1 VPAQGQRSPR
11 LFCLTACALALL
23 GAAGAQD
30 APAAP
35 DQPRGPRPST
45 AEQELPLPNAPRAAD
60 SQELPLA
67 DVAAAASQELPL
79 PDAAADEGRAAE
91 PDEPDLELDQTE
103 LDEPEVS
110 APAAQSSDATA
121 QTLDNPPIGVGN
133 DDVREMTHAQFS
145 ETTILAVIAANPTR
159 FDVAPR
165 ALVALKGAGVSERV
179 IEAMLAAETAKKQAA
194 VPAARG
200 TEPAAPK
207 PSEEFTKLSAMIERL
222 AAQQQ
227 ADEAARRPP
236 EPPKSSDSSPRA
248 WTLTAT
254 DRTALAPTIAQV
266 AFTDE
271 KGSNRMK
278 TLQGL
283 AGKALAFTNPAV
295 SGIATT
301 LGGLFGSDNE
311 RRTAVWALA
320 GLSAARELTSQTA
333 FEIAFGHTPGVDP
346 DAYQPA
352 IVRLVRTNDN
362 YRLVAAAKTEGT
374 KTIATEKDPIV
385 EELVPT
391 ELTRIERGHYR
402 VQARDAL
409 GPGEYAL
416 VLRPIVQKERRRKSS
431 EASLGELLGG
441 GTSPILYLTWDYS
454 VAAQ

>member
-1 VPAQGQRSPR
+1 VPAQGRRSLR
-11 LFCLTACALALL
+11 LFYLTVCGHLALL
-23 GAAGAQD
+23 GAAAGQD
-30 APAAP
+30 APPAP
-35 DQPRGPRPST
+35 ERPREPWPSP
-45 AEQELPLPNAPRAAD
+45 AEQELPLP
-60 SQELPLA
+60 S
-67 DVAAAASQELPL
+67 AAAAGSQGLPVTDLAAADPQELPL
-79 PDAAADEGRAAE
+79 PDVAVDEARAAE
-91 PDEPDLELDQTE
+91 LEEPG
-103 LDEPEVS
+103 LDEPAV
-110 APAAQSSDATA
+110 AARAAQSPDATA
-121 QTLDNPPIGVGN
+121 QTLDNPPVGVGN

-165 ALVALKGAGVSERV
+165 ALVALKSAGVSERV
-179 IEAMLAAETAKKQAA
+179 IEAMLAAETAKRQAA
-194 VPAARG
+194 VPAARD

-227 ADEAARRPP
+227 AAETARRPP
-236 EPPKSSDSSPRA
+236 DPPKSSDSSPRA
-248 WTLTAT
+248 WTLNAT
-254 DRTALAPTIAQV
+254 DKTAIAPTIAQV

-271 KGSNRMK
+271 KGGNRMK
-278 TLQGL
+278 TLQSL

-320 GLSAARELTSQTA
+320 GLSAARELTPETA
-333 FEIAFGHTPGVDP
+333 FEIGFGHTPGVDP

-374 KTIATEKDPIV
+374 KTIATANDPIV

-391 ELTRIERGHYR
+391 DLTRIARGHYR
-402 VQARDAL
+402 VQAKAAL

-416 VLRPIVQKERRRKSS
+416 VLRPIVQKERRRRSS

-441 GTSPILYLTWDYS
+441 GTSQILYLTWDYS
-454 VAAQ
+454 VAVE